1 MNCIDKMYKEIEEI
15 LKKEKA
21 EYEHLRT
28 PIKEIKHDFTAF
40 DNEVEESKIEVDYL
54 SNANY
59 DESVAQKKYFNE
71 EKAVKFIEFIFKKYA
86 VTVTS
91 ENGEDKFASE
101 VLSKISTS
109 DDLIEK
115 LKALENE
122 FVNNF
127 YETDEVKAY
136 FENPYNALFKDEKGY
151 YAVIL
156 NGKFSDVKRPQSFIA
171 NQVKKLVKESLDEY
185 VSDYAHHFKG
195 EKEVN
200 SILNSVKA
208 EINKSN
214 QTGHEEL
221 EKVLEDSF
229 YAYLSK
235 KGVKR
240 EEFDSYL
247 LNKGL
252 KLTRQGNN
260 YFRKKAYEKYAEY
273 KKIEFRYWFFRI

>member
-59 DESVAQKKYFNE
+59 DESIAQKKYFNE

-214 QTGHEEL
+214 QTNHEEL
-221 EKVLEDSF
+221 EKVLEDAF
-229 YAYLSK
+229 YAHLSK

-273 KKIEFRYWFFRI
+273 KKIEFRY

>member
-59 DESVAQKKYFNE
+59 DESIAQKKYFNE

-214 QTGHEEL
+214 QTNHEEL
-221 EKVLEDSF
+221 EKVLEDAF
-229 YAYLSK
+229 YAHLSK

>member
-54 SNANY
+54 SNVTC
-59 DESVAQKKYFNE
+59 DESIAQKKYFNE

-221 EKVLEDSF
+221 EKVLEDAF

>member
-21 EYEHLRT
+21 EYEHLRM

-54 SNANY
+54 SNVTC

-221 EKVLEDSF
+221 EKVLEDAF
-229 YAYLSK
+229 YAHLSK

-273 KKIEFRYWFFRI
+273 KKIEFRY

>member
-21 EYEHLRT
+21 EYEHLRM

-54 SNANY
+54 SNVTC

-115 LKALENE
+115 LRDLENE

-214 QTGHEEL
+214 QTNHEEL
-221 EKVLEDSF
+221 EKVLEDAF
-229 YAYLSK
+229 YAHLSK

-273 KKIEFRYWFFRI
+273 KKIEFRY